1 MENTVT
7 KRPARDYQIA
17 CVDAATSC
25 INTGYHDI
33 YYGLPTGTGKTRIMT
48 LLVELYMKAG
58 RVLVIAHRKELIEQ
72 TAASIRDDIE
82 GADVGIVMAEK
93 NEVSAD
99 IIVGTW
105 QSLTPLRLEHVLID
119 RPDFS
124 PLEYGGTPKERF
136 FSLILIDEAHH
147 VVPGSAYERII
158 QQVRQHSPR
167 VAVVGATA
175 TPFRSDKLSMQ
186 DVLPECAFTRSITEM
201 QAAGWL
207 APLRW
212 QAIKLSM
219 DFSKIKQA
227 SVDGEADYNQ
237 DQLYETISSQT
248 IEIVKKTAPHFN
260 GRPAMVFAINVQHAH
275 ELAQAYSQ
283 AGICS
288 MALSAQTNRTLRKD
302 TLDAWKSGAIQCVV
316 NVALFTEGFDYTPL
330 LPNKNGLGVVVIA
343 APTQSP
349 SRYLQM
355 IGRGTRLKPSTG
367 DFKDCLVFDVASN
380 ANLLE
385 TKQITLPRV
394 MPTLQDD
401 VFEKAENEFVDF
413 DGEKEAE
420 LEKEATPKPPTQLK
434 INDPMSVSWLP
445 WGHNI
450 MNDVYYASISFQ
462 DGMNQYAVIIPSQR
476 KDGLYKAFI
485 LCQDKDRKWSKQA
498 IVERAK
504 PLGQIMKHI
513 NHVLASNGRKSFT
526 HKDNPKRFESPSVAQ
541 MNFLKG
547 KSPKYHQLA
556 FVNRWNKG
564 QVSSIITWIVLT
576 PLVKK
581 LIESER
587 NAVSESTQAQASNVA

>member
-1 MENTVT
+1 MN
-7 KRPARDYQIA
+7 RPARDYQLG
-17 CVDAATSC
+17 CVDAVSHC

-48 LLVELYMKAG
+48 LLVDLYRHQG

-82 GADVGIVMAEK
+82 GVDVGIVMAEK
-93 NEVSAD
+93 NETWAD
-99 IIVGTW
+99 VIVGTW
-105 QSLTPLRLEHVLID
+105 QSLTPVRLESVLCD
-119 RPDFS
+119 GNL
-124 PLEYGGTPKERF
+124 PLHAP

-147 VVPGSAYERII
+147 AVPGSAYERII

-175 TPFRSDKLSMQ
+175 TPFRSDKASMQ

-212 QAIKLSM
+212 QAVKLSM

-237 DQLYETISSQT
+237 EQLYETISPQT
-248 IEIVKKTAPHFN
+248 VEIVAKTGPHFS
-260 GRPAMVFAINVQHAH
+260 GRPFMVFAVNVQHAT
-275 ELAQAYSQ
+275 ELSAAYNA
-283 AGICS
+283 AGLCC

-302 TLDAWKSGAIQCVV
+302 TLDAWKSGAIQGVV

-330 LPNKNGLGVVVIA
+330 LPNRNGLGVVVIA
-343 APTQSP
+343 CPTMSP

-355 IGRGTRLKPSTG
+355 IGRGTRLKPTDG

-385 TKQITLPRV
+385 TKQVTLPKV
-394 MPTLQDD
+394 MPTLQDG
-401 VFEKAENEFVDF
+401 VFEMSEDEFVDF

-420 LEKEATPKPPTQLK
+420 LEKKEAKPKPPTELK
-434 INDPMSVSWLP
+434 INDPLTTSWLP

-450 MNDVYYASISFQ
+450 MNDVYYASLSFDKGSQ
-462 DGMNQYAVIIPSQR
+462 EYALIIPSQR
-476 KDGLYKAFI
+476 KDGLYRAFI
-485 LCQDKDRKWSKQA
+485 LCKNDTGWHKQDVTA
-498 IVERAK
+498 RAK
-504 PLGQIMKHI
+504 PLQQIMHHI
-513 NHVLASNGRKSFT
+513 NHIIASNGRKSFV
-526 HKDNPKRFESPSVAQ
+526 HKDNPKRLEMPSPAQ
-541 MNFLKG
+541 MNFLAG

-556 FVNRWNKG
+556 RQGNWNKG
-564 QVSSIITWIVLT
+564 QVSNIITWIVLM

-587 NAVSESTQAQASNVA
+587 HAVTENSQTETSSVA